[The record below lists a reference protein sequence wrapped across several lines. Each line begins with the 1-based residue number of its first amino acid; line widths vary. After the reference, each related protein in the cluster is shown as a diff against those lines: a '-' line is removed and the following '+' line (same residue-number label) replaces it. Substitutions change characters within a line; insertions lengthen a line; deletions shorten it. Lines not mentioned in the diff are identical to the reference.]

1 MGDSASCALGL
12 AAKDDPMYNQ
22 FTIEEETRLRAAVAE
37 LRRLLD
43 ALRVEMAEM
52 RKELD
57 LPPQKTKSL
66 RAMGGGA
73 VD

>member
-1 MGDSASCALGL
+1 
-12 AAKDDPMYNQ
+12 MYDQ

-57 LPPQKTKSL
+57 LPPLKTKSR
-66 RAMGGGA
+66 RASMGGGA

>member
-1 MGDSASCALGL
+1 
-12 AAKDDPMYNQ
+12 MYDQ

-43 ALRVEMAEM
+43 ALSVEMAEM

-57 LPPQKTKSL
+57 LPSPKTKS
-66 RAMGGGA
+66 RRPMGGA